1 MRRGALVDLLVRPL
15 TIVQVVVFAPL
26 AVLLLFFAA
35 ALRPEVAVA
44 AVSIACA
51 GIGLFVGQAMRVA
64 ARCVLAWTL
73 PGFRR
78 ALLGEFVVA
87 GLAVSALATAI
98 SVLGGGGIE
107 QTFVLFAVGFGSF
120 SAGAV
125 YFLAPD
131 WTQVLTL
138 AYILA
143 VPWFMSGRSAAGAVP
158 GAPLAAAVIA
168 GAVSA
173 LVLWGTFSRGAFRW
187 SALAGPGQ
195 GARSSW
201 HDWPMLV
208 RWRRPRTRSTRAA
221 ARASAPARYV
231 GNPLVGGVLANYRA
245 IRPLTWFT
253 LPAVTLLCLAVLR
266 TGVFDDARANPF
278 TAFWVTLPFLWG
290 TGASR
295 SRHAGC
301 QAILPRS
308 RRQHAAVA
316 YASDLG
322 DALLFLGV
330 VLASA
335 AIVGALDGMGGAV
348 LRGLAVMAIFFPAGR
363 WLSGPPVGERWKAEV
378 VVGVLG
384 LLGVMV
390 FLIVLRV
397 VVTHLPAL
405 VGSGA
410 MQAVVLGSLVLL
422 SQFLHWRSVRRYL
435 TTQDL
440 VGDSA

>member
-1 MRRGALVDLLVRPL
+1 
-15 TIVQVVVFAPL
+15 
-26 AVLLLFFAA
+26 
-35 ALRPEVAVA
+35 
-44 AVSIACA
+44 
-51 GIGLFVGQAMRVA
+51 
-64 ARCVLAWTL
+64 
-73 PGFRR
+73 
-78 ALLGEFVVA
+78 
-87 GLAVSALATAI
+87 
-98 SVLGGGGIE
+98 
-107 QTFVLFAVGFGSF
+107 
-120 SAGAV
+120 
-125 YFLAPD
+125 
-131 WTQVLTL
+131 
-138 AYILA
+138 
-143 VPWFMSGRSAAGAVP
+143 
-158 GAPLAAAVIA
+158 
-168 GAVSA
+168 
-173 LVLWGTFSRGAFRW
+173 
-187 SALAGPGQ
+187 
-195 GARSSW
+195 
-201 HDWPMLV
+201 
-208 RWRRPRTRSTRAA
+208 
-221 ARASAPARYV
+221 
-231 GNPLVGGVLANYRA
+231 VLANYRA

-278 TAFWVTLPFLWG
+278 TAFWVTLPFIWW

-295 SRHAGC
+295 SRHSGC

-335 AIVGALDGMGGAV
+335 AIVGALGGMGGAV

-384 LLGVMV
+384 LLGVMA
-390 FLIVLRV
+390 FLIVFRAV
-397 VVTHLPAL
+397 VNDLPKL
-405 VGSGA
+405 VSSGA
-410 MQAVVLGSLVLL
+410 TQAVVLGSLVLL